1 MVEKLLGTRKKTRM
15 PKQLVAVAPRKAALV
30 DYEEPEVGRDQ
41 IRARVEY
48 ASPKHGSEV
57 GVFRGEDP
65 FVADLFDEDWRLF
78 LARKDAARDLDDG
91 DGPVLGNQ
99 WVGVVVEKGMASDDS
114 ASGIA
119 YAATAA

>member
-1 MVEKLLGTRKKTRM
+1 M
-15 PKQLVAVAPRKAALV
+15 PKQLVAVAPRKAALI
-30 DYEEPEVGRDQ
+30 DYEELAIGRDQ
-41 IRARVEY
+41 IRVRVEY

-78 LARKDAARDLDDG
+78 LARKDAAGDTHNA

-99 WVGVVVEKGMASDDS
+99 WVGAVVEKGDS
-114 ASGIA
+114 VGRFSVGDCVCGYGSIR
-119 YAATAA
+119 